1 MPSLDRQANAKRCNK
16 TSPKSVETKSL
27 AENLPTGLHARRP
40 FGEHVLAWVGPQQ
53 STLVSATKSRR
64 MLIGDGD
71 DNDHDDTEYTETGFI
86 STF

>member
-1 MPSLDRQANAKRCNK
+1 MPSLDRQANAKDATK
-16 TSPKSVETKSL
+16 PPQSKLKSL

-53 STLVSATKSRR
+53 STLVSATQSRR